1 LSYLTKVE
9 AQVLTLIRRAIW
21 AEGVLLDESCAVTFP
36 AIRREFHA
44 HFLSSLKLP
53 LLDVSDQSRYVLR
66 FVELQEDLL
75 RRTELR
81 AHPSRSAPARG
92 AIE

>member
-1 LSYLTKVE
+1 MSYLTKVE
-9 AQVLTLIRRAIW
+9 AQVLTLMGRTIW
-21 AEGVLLDESCAVTFP
+21 AEGVLLDESWAVTFP

-53 LLDVSDQSRYVLR
+53 LLDVIDQSRNVLR

-81 AHPSRSAPARG
+81 AHPSCGAPARS